1 MGTIFEEEK
10 RKISDCVLALDLDGT
25 LTNSEKQ
32 VTPVVRWA
40 LKLFMAMGGRVI
52 LASGRP
58 TYGVMPVAEELEF
71 QRKGGY
77 ILSYNGGCVTDCK
90 TGRILYQHTLDQEV
104 VDTLA
109 AQAKEYGVNIMT
121 YEDKYIITEHP
132 EEKYCQKES
141 SINHME
147 IRQTDSFSDYVN
159 FPVTKCLMTGE
170 EEHLK
175 AVEESMKAY
184 WDGRLNICRSEPYF
198 LEVTAKG
205 IDKAQ
210 TLQWM
215 LKRLGREQ
223 KDLIACG
230 DGFNDLS
237 MIDYAGIGVAMANAQ
252 PAIKEAAQYIAPS
265 NDEDGI
271 ADVICHLIESS
282 R

>member
-1 MGTIFEEEK
+1 M
-10 RKISDCVLALDLDGT
+10 L
-25 LTNSEKQ
+25 
-32 VTPVVRWA
+32 
-40 LKLFMAMGGRVI
+40 
-52 LASGRP
+52 
-58 TYGVMPVAEELEF
+58 
-71 QRKGGY
+71 
-77 ILSYNGGCVTDCK
+77 
-90 TGRILYQHTLDQEV
+90 
-104 VDTLA
+104 DTLA
-109 AQAKEYGVNIMT
+109 TQAREYEVNIMT
-121 YEDKYIITEHP
+121 YKDKYIITEHP

-141 SINHME
+141 LINHME
-147 IRQTDSFSDYVN
+147 IRQTENFSEYVN

-175 AVEESMKAY
+175 IVEESMKAY
-184 WDGRLNICRSEPYF
+184 WNGRLNICRSEPYF

-252 PAIKEAAQYIAPS
+252 PALKKAAQYIAPS

>member
-1 MGTIFEEEK
+1 MGTIFEEGK

-25 LTNSEKQ
+25 LTNSDKQ

-77 ILSYNGGCVTDCK
+77 ILSYNGGCVTDCR
-90 TGRILYQHTLDQEV
+90 TGSILYQHTLEQDV

-109 AQAKEYGVNIMT
+109 AQAKAYEVNIMT
-121 YEDKYIITEHP
+121 YQDKYIITEHP

-141 SINHME
+141 RINHME
-147 IRQTDSFSDYVN
+147 IRRTDSFADYVT

-170 EEHLK
+170 EGHLK
-175 AVEESMKAY
+175 NVEEQMKAY

-210 TLQWM
+210 TLKW
-215 LKRLGREQ
+215 LLNRLGKEPE
-223 KDLIACG
+223 DLIACG

-237 MIDYAGIGVAMANAQ
+237 MIAYAGIGVAMANAQ
-252 PAIKEAAQYIAPS
+252 QAIKEAAQYIAPS

-271 ADVICHLIESS
+271 ADVVCRLIASS